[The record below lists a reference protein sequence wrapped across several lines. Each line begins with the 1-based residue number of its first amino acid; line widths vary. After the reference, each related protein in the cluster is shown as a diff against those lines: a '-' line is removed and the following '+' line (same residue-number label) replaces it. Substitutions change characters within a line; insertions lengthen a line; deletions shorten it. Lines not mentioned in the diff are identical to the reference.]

1 MRPLAVPVAEACA
14 MIGVGRTR
22 LYEEI
27 AAGRL
32 VPRKSGRRT
41 LFLTEDLERYVRSL
55 PVAGTAQEGAS
66 DA

>member
-1 MRPLAVPVAEACA
+1 MRPLAVPVAEACV

-27 AAGRL
+27 A